1 MFPLTEI
8 NEAIATVPGEE
19 SIESN
24 SVSITLLGA
33 EHEAEVMAF
42 LGERPTHTF
51 AIASFIRNNGIV
63 SPHNRGVF
71 YGCRDSNGDLQG
83 VALMGHF
90 ILFET
95 RSDSAIEAFAVMAQ
109 THKKV
114 HMLLGEQEK
123 VRTFWGYYHEGGQN
137 PRLQCRELL
146 FELRWGV
153 EPKEPVVGLRLATR
167 DDLDLVVPV
176 HARSAFEES
185 GLNPL
190 DFDPEGFRERCA
202 RRIDKGQTWVWVEE
216 GKLIF
221 KAEIVADSPEVIYL
235 EGVDVNPE
243 ERGKGYGSR
252 CIAQLGAQ
260 LLTRTAAVLVLVN
273 EKSPG
278 AVQFYRDAGFRLLD
292 CYDTIFL
299 EKKYN

>member
-1 MFPLTEI
+1 
-8 NEAIATVPGEE
+8 
-19 SIESN
+19 
-24 SVSITLLGA
+24 
-33 EHEAEVMAF
+33 
-42 LGERPTHTF
+42 
-51 AIASFIRNNGIV
+51 
-63 SPHNRGVF
+63 VF
-71 YGCRDSNGDLQG
+71 YGYRDQDGNLQG
-83 VALMGHF
+83 VAMMGHF

-95 RSDSAIEAFAVMAQ
+95 RTEAAIEAFAAMAQ

-114 HMLLGEQEK
+114 HLLLGEQEK
-123 VRTFWGYYHEGGQN
+123 VQTFWRYYHEGGQN

-146 FELRWGV
+146 FELRWAS
-153 EPKEPVVGLRLATR
+153 EPKEPVEGLRLATR

-176 HARSAFEES
+176 HARTAFEES
-185 GLNPL
+185 GMNPL

-202 RRIDKGQTWVWVEE
+202 RRIDKGQSWVWIDE

-221 KAEIVADSPEVIYL
+221 KAEIVADTPDVIYL

-252 CIAQLGAQ
+252 CVAQLCSQ
-260 LLTRTAAVLVLVN
+260 LLTRTSAILVLVN

-278 AVQFYRDAGFRLLD
+278 AVQFYREAGFRLLD
-292 CYDTIFL
+292 CYDTIFM